1 LKILPNKAIMDT
13 SLIERAK
20 AYEDIAALSRKARE
34 VMKSRKCWQLDYIIT
49 LLLLIAVYAFRFFL
63 FTKLYSNHFEN
74 LVSIFLCITQ
84 LGFAIMKFPDWPDKV
99 YENKFV
105 FLFSTLALILMA
117 LNVVYIIIITKNFKQ
132 FDEVSKIEL
141 LLIIFTWFS
150 YADDFILSVVTAK
163 TYFSL
168 MSCIYLFTT
177 SNKEKY
183 FLASTSI
190 LFISSAMS
198 NGATNL
204 SVLALVGKDLEDA
217 DSTKIERKLTEVE
230 KTIALFPFLFLL
242 DLAGT
247 VVSFLSYYYADGVIS
262 SIVFQILGFFSLFY
276 FKREAEKNKAK
287 LLKKRNGLLN
297 NQQFMNPMV

>member
-1 LKILPNKAIMDT
+1 MLAVRLSNNVSFT
-13 SLIERAK
+13 SCCLCFRF
-20 AYEDIAALSRKARE
+20 YLFP
-34 VMKSRKCWQLDYIIT
+34 QLD
-49 LLLLIAVYAFRFFL
+49 
-63 FTKLYSNHFEN
+63 SNHFEN

-84 LGFAIMKFPDWPDKV
+84 LGYAVMKFPYWPDKF
-99 YENKFV
+99 YENPLIS
-105 FLFSTLALILMA
+105 LFSILAMILMA

-132 FDEVSKIEL
+132 FDEVSEIEL
-141 LLIIFTWFS
+141 LFITFTMFS
-150 YADDFILSVVTAK
+150 YADDFISSVVATK

-190 LFISSAMS
+190 LFVSNAMS
-198 NGATNL
+198 NGATYI
-204 SVLALVGKDLEDA
+204 SALALVGKDLEDA
-217 DSTKIERKLTEVE
+217 DSAKIERKLTEVE

-287 LLKKRNGLLN
+287 LLRKRKGLLN
-297 NQQFMNPMV
+297 NQQFMNSMV